1 MSKSHSVKK
10 AVDVKSRPA
19 VRKALLQA
27 QEILERKKKRAQE
40 KKQKDKPV
48 VTKSTEKKSEKKPS
62 TKEIKEKNWKAPKK
76 KATSK
81 KSVKRDVVFVDVGAL
96 SPEEALVHIAK
107 VNKKHEKKPA
117 KKATKEGKKPVKK
130 KPSKASSVKVSKKPT
145 AEKAKA
151 KKPVMAK
158 KTKAKVIKKSK
169 PIAKKASSEKKDAS
183 VFMSGQSGPKI
194 KLEESK
200 LTEKEAKVLSV
211 VRGTKG
217 SHAEL
222 KNLGDLSF
230 PGLEKTQA
238 NSWVRNSLRRLVRGS
253 FVKNIGKGQYRA
265 L

>member
-27 QEILERKKKRAQE
+27 QEILERKKKRVQE

-48 VTKSTEKKSEKKPS
+48 VTKSTEKKSEKKSS
-62 TKEIKEKNWKAPKK
+62 TKEVKEKNWKAPSEASAPVA
-76 KATSK
+76 KAK
-81 KSVKRDVVFVDVGAL
+81 
-96 SPEEALVHIAK
+96 
-107 VNKKHEKKPA
+107 KKPA
-117 KKATKEGKKPVKK
+117 KKATKEGKNPVKK
-130 KPSKASSVKVSKKPT
+130 KPVKAPSVKSSRKVSKKV
-145 AEKAKA
+145 AEKKAKA
-151 KKPVMAK
+151 KKPVVLK
-158 KTKAKVIKKSK
+158 KTKAKATKKSK
-169 PIAKKASSEKKDAS
+169 PVAKKASSEKKDAS

-200 LTEKEAKVLSV
+200 LTEKEAKVLAV

-253 FVKNIGKGQYRA
+253 FVKKIGKGQYRA